1 MRFFEFFI
9 EAATSVNSCLKVSRI
24 MPLWVCLF
32 ICLNSPHNLLSCFL
46 PSFSLSFLSL
56 LLSSCPVLLPSS
68 QFHLYFTICIK
79 VTKQGMEMA
88 AEGALLVSSNLG
100 SCAIDPTFTAQ
111 VEQRVVK
118 EVYTCC
124 FHILL

>member
-1 MRFFEFFI
+1 MGLSFYLSSFPSLSSF
-9 EAATSVNSCLKVSRI
+9 
-24 MPLWVCLF
+24 
-32 ICLNSPHNLLSCFL
+32 LLPPFL
-46 PSFSLSFLSL
+46 PSHFPSYLCCSL
-56 LLSSCPVLLPSS
+56 PVL
-68 QFHLYFTICIK
+68 FHLYFTICIK

-118 EVYTCC
+118 EVYTCWL
-124 FHILL
+124 HIPLQYLSYIERILI

>member
-1 MRFFEFFI
+1 
-9 EAATSVNSCLKVSRI
+9 
-24 MPLWVCLF
+24 
-32 ICLNSPHNLLSCFL
+32 
-46 PSFSLSFLSL
+46 
-56 LLSSCPVLLPSS
+56 
-68 QFHLYFTICIK
+68 
-79 VTKQGMEMA
+79 MEMA